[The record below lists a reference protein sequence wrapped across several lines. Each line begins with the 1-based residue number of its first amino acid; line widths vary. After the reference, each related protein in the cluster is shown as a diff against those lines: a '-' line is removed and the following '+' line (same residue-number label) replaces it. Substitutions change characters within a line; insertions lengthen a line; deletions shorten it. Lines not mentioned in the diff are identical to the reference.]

1 VNGTGY
7 ANAQAIFVPA
17 GDTILRMGVRDAS
30 SERIG
35 TIEIPLR
42 TSEMHNKPQ

>member
-1 VNGTGY
+1 VNRTGH

-17 GDTILRMGVRDAS
+17 GDTILRIGVRDAS

-42 TSEMHNKPQ
+42 TGEMHKKPQ